1 MGQGAGIAAKF
12 TRGKFTW
19 VTERGGAPE
28 RWIVAS
34 CGVHSVVYNFRK
46 VKARSPYTG
55 PLSTATDAFQLHPD
69 IIALNDGT
77 TVKAAT
83 APGDGRLLECAEYE
97 LVRKD
102 ANVVESAF
110 AHEKFTRGTSK
121 QHLVIATTRG
131 VV

>member
-46 VKARSPYTG
+46 VKARGDGAGGRPVARVRGVRAREEGRERRRERVRAREVHPGHVEAASGDRDDARGGVNDFRKYIRG
-55 PLSTATDAFQLHPD
+55 DAFSFLFF
-69 IIALNDGT
+69 DG
-77 TVKAAT
+77 
-83 APGDGRLLECAEYE
+83 G
-97 LVRKD
+97 
-102 ANVVESAF
+102 
-110 AHEKFTRGTSK
+110 
-121 QHLVIATTRG
+121 G
-131 VV
+131 VAS